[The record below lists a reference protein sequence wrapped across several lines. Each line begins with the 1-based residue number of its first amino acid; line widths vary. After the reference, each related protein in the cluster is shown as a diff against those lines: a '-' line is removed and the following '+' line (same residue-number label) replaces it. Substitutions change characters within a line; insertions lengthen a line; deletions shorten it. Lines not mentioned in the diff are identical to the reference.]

1 MITLTIRPDSWNLP
15 LLLHVGGAM
24 LLVGAVTVAAAVLLL
39 AWKRA
44 DPTEAAALTRFG
56 FWTLLLAVLPSY
68 VLMRVGAQWIASREH
83 LENSDATWI
92 GIGFG
97 TADTGLLVLIAAIVI
112 VGIGVRRLGSGPVGR
127 SVLGRIGAVLALLL
141 LVAYIVAVWAM
152 TTKPT

>member
-1 MITLTIRPDSWNLP
+1 MTMLTIRPGSWNLP

-24 LLVGAVTVAAAVLLL
+24 LLVGAVTVAAGVLIL
-39 AWKRA
+39 AWRRT
-44 DPTEAAALTRFG
+44 DPAETVALTRFG

-97 TADTGLLVLIAAIVI
+97 TADTGLPVLIVAIIV
-112 VGIGVRRLGSGPVGR
+112 VGIGVRRLGSNPVGR
-127 SVLGRIGAVLALLL
+127 SVLARIGTVLTLLL
-141 LVAYIVAVWAM
+141 LIAYIVAVWAM